1 MQERKIEQLV
11 REASTKGLSRRQ
23 LIQRAAV
30 LGISAPALTVAMT
43 KMAPAAMAQDRPTLR
58 IAQNA
63 ADIASLDP
71 HYAAGTQDRALVDM
85 VFNGLVRFKPGDST
99 QIEPDLATE
108 VPEPTTEGGKQV
120 WKFTLRDNVQV
131 HKTEKSDAYALTAD
145 DVVFSYKKAAD
156 ENTSAY
162 AGDYQ
167 GITVAKVDNKTVTF
181 TLDSPLSPTLFL
193 PKVANYSGGYVV
205 PQKAYEALGADAFK
219 TAPAG
224 TGPFKF
230 DSYTPQNSVA
240 LVANDD
246 YFRGK
251 PKLGGIDYRFIEEA
265 SSRESALLS
274 GDLDVINGLPEGQWV
289 DKMNKS
295 DGVKADVFGVGEA
308 IWLEINITAKPF
320 DNAKVRQAIALALS
334 RDNHSALF
342 GDPVGEEIYSV
353 VPAQLMPGGL
363 TQDQAKAAGVL
374 YEQNIDQAKQL
385 LAEAGVKEGYEIK
398 LVTSQMDDYR
408 RNYEVLQDELGKIGL
423 KVDLQVV
430 QHAAMHDLIRKG
442 TNPLVIYVAFRPT
455 ADTYLTQFFTTEG
468 GNTNF
473 AHYTAIDDAVAKAR
487 TTTNA
492 DEQAKLWRD
501 ANVQILKDYAAY
513 PFLIKNLV
521 YARSNKVDYG
531 HELKSIVQLY
541 PGIDETTSIGS

>member
-1 MQERKIEQLV
+1 MQERKIEELV
-11 REASTKGLSRRQ
+11 REASRKGLSRRQ

-43 KMAPAAMAQDRPTLR
+43 KMAPAALAQDRPTLR

-63 ADIASLDP
+63 ADLASLDP

-99 QIEPDLATE
+99 QIEPDLATA
-108 VPEPTTEGGKQV
+108 VPEPSDQGGKQV
-120 WKFTLRDNVQV
+120 WTFTLRDNVQV
-131 HKTEKSDAYALTAD
+131 HKTGKSDAYTLTAD
-145 DVVFSYKKAAD
+145 DVVFSFKKAAD

-167 GITVAKVDNKTVTF
+167 GITVAKVDDKTVTF
-181 TLDSPLSPTLFL
+181 TLDNPLSPTLFL

-246 YFRGK
+246 YFRGQ
-251 PKLGGIDYRFIEEA
+251 PKLAGIDYRYIEES

-274 GDLDVINGLPEGQWV
+274 GDIDVINGLPEGQWV

-308 IWLEINITAKPF
+308 IWLEINVTAKPF
-320 DNAKVRQAIALALS
+320 DDAKVRQAIALALS
-334 RDNHSALF
+334 RENHVALF
-342 GDPVGEEIYSV
+342 GAPVGETIYSV

-363 TQDQAKAAGVL
+363 TEEQAKKAGVI

-385 LAEAGVKEGYEIK
+385 LAEAGVKDGFEIK

-423 KVDLQVV
+423 KIDLQVV
-430 QHAAMHDLIRKG
+430 QHAAMHELIRKG

-473 AHYTAIDDAVAKAR
+473 AHYSAIDDAVAKAR
-487 TTTNA
+487 TTTDA
-492 DEQAKLWRD
+492 DEQAKLWQD
-501 ANVQILKDYAAY
+501 ANTQILKDYAAY

-541 PGIDETTSIGS
+541 PGIDETTSISS